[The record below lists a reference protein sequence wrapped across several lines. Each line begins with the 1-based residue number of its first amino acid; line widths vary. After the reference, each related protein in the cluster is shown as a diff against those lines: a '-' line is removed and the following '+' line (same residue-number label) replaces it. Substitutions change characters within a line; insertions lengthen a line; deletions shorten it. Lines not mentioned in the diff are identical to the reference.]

1 MRMVAKAV
9 FEARMHEI
17 TEENQAFGG
26 KNDLAHNLEVVGSNP
41 APAIFRKAVDF
52 IAGFFRF

>member
-1 MRMVAKAV
+1 MVAKAV

-41 APAIFRKAVDF
+41 APAIFGKAVDF